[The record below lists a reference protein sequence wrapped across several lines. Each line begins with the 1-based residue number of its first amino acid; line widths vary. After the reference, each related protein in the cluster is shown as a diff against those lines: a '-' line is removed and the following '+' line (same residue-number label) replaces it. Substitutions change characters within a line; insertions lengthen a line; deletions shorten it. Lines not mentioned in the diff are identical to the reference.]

1 MAFVVMADA
10 CIACGTCKVE
20 CPNEAIIS
28 RGGSFAISDEC
39 VECGTCFECCPS
51 GAIVDA

>member
-1 MAFVVMADA
+1 MAFVVVADE

-20 CPNEAIIS
+20 CPSDAIVQK
-28 RGGSFAISDEC
+28 GVTFAITGEC
-39 VECGTCFECCPS
+39 NECGTCLECCPS